1 MNTFFF
7 IALTGAII
15 LVLIVALGWLKS
27 KIDGTNTFRA
37 LAAQKDWNYES
48 RGNSGEWS
56 CSVAG
61 KYMWRAREV
70 ATDNKSTAR
79 RLEFKARILGVEE
92 ALLSIGGN
100 GDEVTEPIGEKRATT
115 SSKDFDRQMHV
126 TTNRPALAVQ
136 ILSPEA
142 MNEWL
147 SWPQTKPADIALS
160 ISDGWLSIQI
170 TNRGFI
176 DKAEPEKFLLFCDA
190 IVKRILQTVTEAT
203 SPT

>member
-27 KIDGTNTFRA
+27 KVDGTNTFRA
-37 LAAQKDWNYES
+37 LAAQKGWNYES
-48 RGNSGEWS
+48 RGDRGEWS

-70 ATDNKSTAR
+70 AVDRKSPAGM
-79 RLEFKARILGVEE
+79 LEFKARILGVEE
-92 ALLSIGGN
+92 VRLSISGN
-100 GDEVTEPIGEKRATT
+100 GGEVAEPADLKRLATG
-115 SSKDFDRQMHV
+115 SKDFDQQMRV
-126 TTNRPALAVQ
+126 TTNRAALAVQ

-142 MNEWL
+142 INEWL

-160 ISDGWLSIQI
+160 MRDGWLSIQI
-170 TNRGFI
+170 TSRGFI
-176 DKAEPEKFLLFCDA
+176 DKTEPEKYLLFCDS
-190 IVKRILQTVTEAT
+190 IVKRILQAIPEAT
-203 SPT
+203 SAT